1 MLCESLVTKIPGT
14 TVPAKIHQ
22 VQETL
27 RSLPKFMS
35 GKCLLTSFSLW
46 SGKDRGRLWQEQF
59 GFDLEG
65 GFEHNSVEQLSYC
78 TCFLRKAGLRLATR
92 VTRAQFVAKAHFGC
106 VNVWL
111 SFCRYY
117 HYSPSK
123 PRPISQL
130 YKWRFVEDKL
140 LKLVRTCPKQKVQTR
155 TCRQLFQWMVDSLI
169 LQFSA
174 GRRLKFQN
182 LL

>member
-1 MLCESLVTKIPGT
+1 M
-14 TVPAKIHQ
+14 HQ

-130 YKWRFVEDKL
+130 YKSRFPEIGAQNCLLCSRSLRDLRAQKDVFHRHKL
-140 LKLVRTCPKQKVQTR
+140 YRQPAVQ
-155 TCRQLFQWMVDSLI
+155 I
-169 LQFSA
+169 EIP
-174 GRRLKFQN
+174 RR
-182 LL
+182 

>member
-1 MLCESLVTKIPGT
+1 MFSTGRSFTSNWADILCESLVTKIPGT

-92 VTRAQFVAKAHFGC
+92 VTRALFVAKAYFYFSRNGQ
-106 VNVWL
+106 NQ
-111 SFCRYY
+111 R
-117 HYSPSK
+117 
-123 PRPISQL
+123 
-130 YKWRFVEDKL
+130 
-140 LKLVRTCPKQKVQTR
+140 VQT
-155 TCRQLFQWMVDSLI
+155 QLMASNYACWVPVQQMMAASEHDFKVI
-169 LQFSA
+169 
-174 GRRLKFQN
+174 
-182 LL
+182 